1 MQFIKIGDT
10 VVNKNQIKYIKK
22 SRNGERNL
30 YNPEPHKIVLVFHG
44 KEHGCVFLGY
54 GTEWDRDKAF
64 DELFDQLSGSV
75 QESVLCHSR
84 REGWQN
90 ENK

>member
-44 KEHGCVFLGY
+44 KEHG
-54 GTEWDRDKAF
+54 
-64 DELFDQLSGSV
+64 
-75 QESVLCHSR
+75 
-84 REGWQN
+84 
-90 ENK
+90 